1 MIQSRSAAA
10 ESAYGDLGVKKAP
23 PSLDSLAQGLGG
35 HPGKQLHIAAQ
46 PHPDAPTSARAG
58 APLQPAPNARRRAG
72 ERNVRPGC
80 SEP

>member
-35 HPGKQLHIAAQ
+35 HPGKQLHIAAGVSELG
-46 PHPDAPTSARAG
+46 P
-58 APLQPAPNARRRAG
+58 PNHLSGRKWRQQG
-72 ERNVRPGC
+72 LKPGC
-80 SEP
+80 LRRLFS